1 MLTTGKESGIRTN
14 SHWFQ
19 NSKILC
25 FIAWERFLKGGKLG
39 NFFGHSLNSMSF
51 HKSITLD
58 QKHYFNKLKYSR
70 KDNNIIKFHLQF

>member
-1 MLTTGKESGIRTN
+1 MLTTGEESGMRTN

-39 NFFGHSLNSMSF
+39 NFLN
-51 HKSITLD
+51 
-58 QKHYFNKLKYSR
+58 
-70 KDNNIIKFHLQF
+70 IK

>member
-1 MLTTGKESGIRTN
+1 MLTTGKESGMGTN

-39 NFFGHSLNSMSF
+39 NFLN
-51 HKSITLD
+51 I
-58 QKHYFNKLKYSR
+58 N
-70 KDNNIIKFHLQF
+70 